1 MPQLP
6 VSLLLI
12 IIVVVVGLALI
23 VSLIRS
29 ARGAER
35 ERVRLAATIE
45 HLAEGLIV
53 TDRAGPT
60 GSDRIASVNPR
71 AVELMPGLL
80 VGGALDGPASPLP
93 PLAAALDGEAEVS
106 HGGRVLAITASRL
119 GGPAD
124 AIAWIVRDATQ
135 HARLERAKSEFVA
148 TASHELRSPLTS
160 IKGFAELLGRDP
172 SGLSDRQ
179 REFVE
184 IISRSTD
191 RLVELV
197 DDLLDVARIEADEV
211 ELDCRPIDIGE
222 AVRESADLL
231 QARVAAKDQTLGI
244 YVAPTLPLALADPQR
259 IRHVI
264 ANLLTNAHQYT
275 PAGGRIHIGVEA
287 DRAWVR
293 LVVADSGIGMTAEEI
308 ERVFDRFYRA
318 PSGTAAAAGTGLGL
332 SIVKSLVELH
342 GGAMEVDSE
351 PGRGSEFHVMLPTAS
366 AQPEDPVALMRGR
379 RVLIVDDERQVGDL
393 IARELGPLDVET
405 TVVDSGRAALSALDD
420 ERYDAVT
427 LDLRMPEMDGFAVLR
442 EIRSDPRLRPTP
454 IVIVAAPPD
463 RPELTGEWVVGK
475 PIEPEQLRGVL
486 AAAVRAGRS
495 RALVVARPS
504 AQAML
509 EPALDELGIEYQC
522 ETTGAGAA
530 RVSAERRFE
539 VALIDIGIR
548 NPKAALQALALRG
561 RRRQRAVILF
571 SDGTSPIPLA
581 IVKQGTPVVAV
592 KDAPQA
598 VLAALR
604 GRPSTSELVTD
615 GAQDRE

>member
-1 MPQLP
+1 MLRLP
-6 VSLLLI
+6 VNLLLI
-12 IIVVVVGLALI
+12 IIAVVVGLALI
-23 VSLIRS
+23 AGLVRS
-29 ARGAER
+29 ARRAER

-53 TDRAGPT
+53 TEPA
-60 GSDRIASVNPR
+60 SSRIASVNPR
-71 AVELMPGLL
+71 AAELVPELR
-80 VGGALDGPASPLP
+80 VGEAVDGPASPLP
-93 PLAAALDGEAEVS
+93 PLAAALDREAEVS
-106 HGGRVLAITASRL
+106 HGGRVLAVTASRL

-211 ELDCRPIDIGE
+211 ELDRRPIDIGE
-222 AVRESADLL
+222 AVRETADLMR
-231 QARVAAKDQTLGI
+231 ARIAAKDQTLGI
-244 YVAPTLPLALADPQR
+244 YVAPTLPLALADPQL

-275 PAGGRIHIGVEA
+275 PAGGRIHVGVEA
-287 DRAWVR
+287 DRARVR

-318 PSGTAAAAGTGLGL
+318 PNGTAVAAGTGLGL

-342 GGAMEVDSE
+342 GGAIEVGSE

-366 AQPEDPVALMRGR
+366 AQPIDVVALMRGR
-379 RVLIVDDERQVGDL
+379 RVLIVDDERQVGEL
-393 IARELGPLDVET
+393 IASELEPLDVET

-427 LDLRMPEMDGFAVLR
+427 LDLRMPDMDGLAVLR
-442 EIRSDPRLRPTP
+442 EIRSDPQLQPTP
-454 IVIVAAPPD
+454 IVIVSVAAEA
-463 RPELTGEWVVGK
+463 PELTGEWVVGK
-475 PIEPEQLRGVL
+475 PIEPEHLRGVL

-495 RALVVARPS
+495 RVLVVARTS
-504 AQAML
+504 AQATL
-509 EPALDELGIEYQC
+509 EPALDELGIEYHC
-522 ETTGAGAA
+522 ETTGAAAA
-530 RVSAERRFE
+530 RVSGERRFE
-539 VALIDIGIR
+539 VALIDVGIR
-548 NPKAALQALALRG
+548 NPEAAVQALALRG

-571 SDGTSPIPLA
+571 SDGTSPTPLA

-615 GAQDRE
+615 GAQDRN